1 MTRWFCVIGVC
12 FVALLGGVNTATAAP
27 PALRCAIEC
36 DFGPAFEWLARAR
49 DPAAMKASWTA
60 TSGLARATRAIAAM
74 RSEGVEQVEA
84 RIRGELESDLVFP
97 TLAEPTL
104 LARAER
110 AIRAAVA
117 ATAIRREFIER
128 RVSGLLPESS
138 PYCVLPVVFVVGM
151 QSGFTAQPF
160 DEGGR
165 RALLVDVLGFAEV
178 VGAEREDLRDAL
190 GEELGLAISPELF
203 FAAYAALEAQRGATV
218 PRGDLE
224 RLQRTL
230 LVEGVADHLGRSSDE
245 RYDGSRRHA
254 PLIDAVARDAFA
266 ALEKHL
272 LVILDPDTS
281 EADRRERVITFSNG
295 PREARYGVLAG
306 SFMVDAIVRFSG
318 SRRVAQI
325 LETGPQDLAWAYAE
339 VCSGHAAVPRLGTR
353 VTSILA
359 SDAR

>member
-1 MTRWFCVIGVC
+1 MTGLLRVVGTC
-12 FVALLGGVNTATAAP
+12 FVALACGLGVARAAP
-27 PALRCAIEC
+27 TALRCGIEC
-36 DFGPAFEWLARAR
+36 DFGPAFEWLARSG
-49 DPAAMKASWTA
+49 DPAALREPWSAS
-60 TSGLARATRAIAAM
+60 SGLARASRAIAAI
-74 RSEGVEQVEA
+74 RGESVAQVEA
-84 RIRGELESDLVFP
+84 RMRGEVESDLRFP
-97 TLAEPTL
+97 LLADRAL
-104 LARAER
+104 HARAER
-110 AIRAAVA
+110 AIRAAVE

-128 RVSGLLPESS
+128 RVSGLLPDTS

-160 DEGGR
+160 DEDGR
-165 RALLVDVLGFAEV
+165 RALLVDLLGFADA
-178 VGAEREDLRDAL
+178 VGAERKDLRDAL

-203 FAAYAALEAQRGATV
+203 FAAYAALEAQRGANV

-254 PLIDAVARDAFA
+254 PLVDATARDAFDL
-266 ALEKHL
+266 LERHL
-272 LVILDPDTS
+272 LVILDPNTS
-281 EADRRERVITFSNG
+281 EAERRERVITFSNG
-295 PREARYGVLAG
+295 PRQERYGVLAG

-318 SRRVAQI
+318 SRRVALV
-325 LETGPQDLAWAYAE
+325 LETGPQDLARAYAE